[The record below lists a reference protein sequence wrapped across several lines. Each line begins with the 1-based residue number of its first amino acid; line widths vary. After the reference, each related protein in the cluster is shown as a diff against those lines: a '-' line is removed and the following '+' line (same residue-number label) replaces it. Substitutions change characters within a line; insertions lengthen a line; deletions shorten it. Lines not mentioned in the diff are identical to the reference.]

1 MNPYQ
6 ELGLDPNCTAEQIK
20 QQYRILAH
28 QHHPDRGGDAERFKR
43 ISTAYE
49 VLSDPARRAEYDQ
62 TGQIVQD
69 NEIRNEAMS
78 RFNNMINHYVPNS
91 NNEIENLVF
100 KMQVDIRTA
109 AHQVVNE
116 IADAQRRIHN
126 ARVAYKK
133 IKLKTTGE
141 NILKGF
147 VESLIAGQEST
158 IKTLS
163 KRQLVFAF
171 MLEML
176 DNYHYGDNEWL
187 EVLGPPI
194 QN

>member
-28 QHHPDRGGDAERFKR
+28 QHHPDRGGDAELFKR
-43 ISTAYE
+43 ITLAYE
-49 VLSDPARRAEYDQ
+49 VLSDPMRRAEYDQ

-69 NEIRNEAMS
+69 NEVRNEAMS

-100 KMQVDIRTA
+100 KMQVDIRNA

-126 ARVAYKK
+126 AQVAYKK
-133 IKLKTTGE
+133 IKLKTSGE

-147 VESLIAGQEST
+147 VESLIASQEST

-176 DNYHYGDNEWL
+176 DDYHYSDNEWHL
-187 EVLGPPI
+187 TLGTA
-194 QN
+194 

>member
-1 MNPYQ
+1 
-6 ELGLDPNCTAEQIK
+6 
-20 QQYRILAH
+20 
-28 QHHPDRGGDAERFKR
+28 
-43 ISTAYE
+43 
-49 VLSDPARRAEYDQ
+49 
-62 TGQIVQD
+62 
-69 NEIRNEAMS
+69 
-78 RFNNMINHYVPNS
+78 
-91 NNEIENLVF
+91 
-100 KMQVDIRTA
+100 MQVDIRNA

-126 ARVAYKK
+126 AQVAYKK
-133 IKLKTTGE
+133 IKLKTSGE

-147 VESLIAGQEST
+147 VESLIASQEST

-187 EVLGPPI
+187 DALDS
-194 QN
+194 